1 MTISNRRNIIEL
13 RELRDDV
20 QDLPTMKERIN
31 EAIVEINYIL
41 RSLTLV
47 NLDGEIKSVSI
58 PAGETVRVT
67 HRLRLV
73 PKYRIIL
80 GQVGGGVITDGEF
93 TNNYIEL
100 TNNGA
105 TDTTLS
111 VIIVKE

>member
-1 MTISNRRNIIEL
+1 MTINNKRNIIEL
-13 RELRDDV
+13 QELRDDV
-20 QDLPTMKERIN
+20 QDLPILKQQLN
-31 EAIVEINYIL
+31 ASIVELNYIL
-41 RSLTLV
+41 RNLTLV
-47 NLDGEIKSVSI
+47 NLDGQIRTANI
-58 PAGETVRVT
+58 PAGETVRIP
-67 HRLRLV
+67 HRLQLT